1 MKKIFPAISV
11 LIFLSVIGIIILQI
25 MWTKQSFRDKQIKFA
40 ETAKMVAYNSA
51 SDLVELHAKGFPLSS
66 RRNSDLLLPLNI
78 FSNSIAGNFSVAEVN
93 AVLEKNFKKYGLEHA
108 DYEFAI
114 SSMAMMG
121 DELQSENFL
130 KMYEDTIAHPSLSI
144 IIPLTPPGGS
154 LMEGLTPEELLTIV
168 IPEKSMDMVVWRNM
182 YWLIFGTAALSL
194 IIFAAFFVTF
204 RALLNQKKLSEIK
217 SDFINNMTH
226 EFKTPLATISLAVDA
241 LRNEKVMN
249 DKSKLEY
256 FSGIIKDENKRMNK
270 QVESILQA
278 ALLDRQQM
286 ELDLKR
292 GHAHD
297 LIKNAVNNIRLLVE
311 ERGGTIEMELN
322 AKNDCILMEEVH
334 FGNII
339 HNLLD
344 NAMKYSK
351 EHPRIKVFTSNTS
364 NTFRVRVQDNGIG
377 MTKETAQRIFE
388 KFYRAHTGNLHNVKG
403 FGLGLAYVKSI
414 VEGHNGKIKVEST
427 PGKGSSFILD
437 FPSQKALVTV

>member
-297 LIKNAVNNIRLLVE
+297 LIKNAVNNIRLL
-311 ERGGTIEMELN
+311 
-322 AKNDCILMEEVH
+322 
-334 FGNII
+334 
-339 HNLLD
+339 
-344 NAMKYSK
+344 
-351 EHPRIKVFTSNTS
+351 
-364 NTFRVRVQDNGIG
+364 
-377 MTKETAQRIFE
+377 
-388 KFYRAHTGNLHNVKG
+388 
-403 FGLGLAYVKSI
+403 
-414 VEGHNGKIKVEST
+414 
-427 PGKGSSFILD
+427 
-437 FPSQKALVTV
+437 